1 LYFFSFAHRIIPP
14 MGKSERL
21 MQLELLLL
29 SHPEGLRRAE
39 IARRLGVHRSTVG
52 RYVEELEKK
61 VELWEDDYT
70 IGISPDESMKIMK
83 LSVYES
89 LAFHLSAELLAKHME
104 YHNPHV
110 SSGLRK
116 LAENLRTYA
125 PTMSDNINAVAESI
139 ELGSQKQDPDYI
151 RVLETVTDSW
161 VSGKIVRI
169 RHINKQNG
177 KVEETEFAPYFIG
190 FSEQSN
196 GRRPISVTGRLR
208 HTPEIETIEIHNI
221 KQAEILDQTYT
232 IPDNLK
238 AFQRHHEAPPIEI
251 GDLLHLTLRIS
262 EKSVLNVLRYLY
274 YRNLQVKG
282 QDDNGNQICS
292 VEVENSIELFLRLIQ
307 CGDSV
312 EILEPLSY
320 RQHFRDEIN
329 KIAKMYNRG

>member
-1 LYFFSFAHRIIPP
+1 

-39 IARRLGVHRSTVG
+39 IARRLGVHRSTIG
-52 RYVEELEKK
+52 RYVDQLKEK

-70 IGISPDESMKIMK
+70 IGISPDESMNIMK

-139 ELGSQKQDPDYI
+139 ELGAQKQDPDYI
-151 RVLETVTDSW
+151 RVLETITDSW

-169 RHINKQNG
+169 RHINTLTG
-177 KVEETEFAPYFIG
+177 RLEETEFAPYFIG
-190 FSEQSN
+190 FSERTN

-208 HTPEIETIEIHNI
+208 HTAAIETIEIHNI
-221 KQAEILDQTYT
+221 KEAEILDQTYT

-238 AFQRHHEAPPIEI
+238 AFQRMQESPPIES
-251 GDLLHLTLRIS
+251 GDLLRLTLRIR
-262 EKSVLNVLRYLY
+262 EQSVLNVLRYLY
-274 YRNLQVKG
+274 YQNLEIG
-282 QDDNGNQICS
+282 EPDREGNRVCR
-292 VEVENSIELFLRLIQ
+292 VDVENSIELFLRLVQ
-307 CGDSV
+307 CSDSV
-312 EILEPLSY
+312 EVLGPDSY
-320 RQHFRDEIN
+320 RRHFRREIN
-329 KIAKMYNRG
+329 RIAKLYESDR